1 MRWYKDLSIN
11 QKLIYPSLLLAGV
24 VIFASFTGILGLKA
38 LKQSADKLALEYL
51 PSQSLL
57 LQADK
62 ELYQAQVA
70 ERSLMFVNVGTDSY
84 NQLLQQ
90 HNTSIALVNQ
100 HLTHFANVTTSQR
113 AKEHLSALT
122 QTFNEWQKVTREIS
136 NQRTQNGRN
145 GRTTAIDLSFGQ
157 GETLFDKLHV
167 QISSLTDEL
176 NNHTSN
182 AVNQVE
188 TDALEGQKLQL
199 IALTISIIIC
209 AIYVIALPKLI
220 SRPLAVLLAKIH
232 NITDGDGDLRARINL
247 ESKDELGELAHAF
260 NHFLDNL
267 HSIISQFKD
276 STSKLT
282 NSAQGLAH
290 AGEAAKKTLKAQE
303 ETTRKVAD
311 SSDHIAASVQEVSSS
326 ANHAADAAKRAD
338 SYTATGQEKV
348 QNTITVIRQ
357 LAQDVSLAENQIN
370 KLELEGQHIGK
381 VLEVIQAIAE
391 QTNLLALNAAIEA
404 ARAGEQ
410 GRGFAVVADE
420 VRSLAA
426 KTHQST
432 EEIKLMIANVQNGT
446 QSAVT
451 AINIGNQ
458 KAIASVEAASNAGE
472 ALAHIAEMVREISEM
487 NNQIALATKA
497 QLTMENESHQNI
509 QHIAEQSAES
519 RHTTDEI
526 YAASIELSNMAN
538 ELTALV
544 SRFKL

>member
-24 VIFASFTGILGLKA
+24 VIFASFTGIVGLKA

-84 NQLLQQ
+84 NQLLKQ
-90 HNTSIALVNQ
+90 HNQSIELVNQ
-100 HLTHFANVTTSQR
+100 HLTHFAKVTTSQQ
-113 AKEHLSALT
+113 ALNQLTELT
-122 QTFNEWQKVTREIS
+122 QTFNEWQKITNEIS
-136 NQRTQNGRN
+136 NQRTNNGRN

-157 GETLFDKLHV
+157 GATLFDKLHV
-167 QISSLTDEL
+167 QISHLTDEL
-176 NNHTSN
+176 NSHTKG
-182 AVNQVE
+182 AVEQVE
-188 TDALEGQKLQL
+188 ADALEGQKLQL
-199 IALTISIIIC
+199 VALAISIIIC

-232 NITDGDGDLRARINL
+232 DITDGDGDLRARINL
-247 ESKDELGELAHAF
+247 TSKDELGDLARAF

-276 STSKLT
+276 STARLT
-282 NSAQGLAH
+282 LSAQGLAH
-290 AGEAAKKTLKAQE
+290 ASEMAKQTLRTQE

-311 SSDHIAASVQEVSSS
+311 ASDHIAASVQEVSSS
-326 ANHAADAAKRAD
+326 ANHAAEAAKQAD
-338 SYTATGQEKV
+338 NFTATGQEKV
-348 QNTITVIRQ
+348 QNTIAVIRQ
-357 LAQDVSLAENQIN
+357 LAQDVSQAENQIN

-420 VRSLAA
+420 VRSLAS

-446 QSAVT
+446 QSAVA

-472 ALAHIAEMVREISEM
+472 ALAHIAEMVSEISEM
-487 NNQIALATKA
+487 NNQIALAAKA
-497 QLTMENESHQNI
+497 QSTMENESHHNI
-509 QHIAEQSAES
+509 QHIAEQSEES

-526 YAASIELSNMAN
+526 HAASIQLSTMAN

>member
-24 VIFASFTGILGLKA
+24 VIFASFTGIVGLKA

-84 NQLLQQ
+84 NQLLKQ
-90 HNTSIALVNQ
+90 HNQSIELVNQ
-100 HLTHFANVTTSQR
+100 HLTHFAKVTTSQQ
-113 AKEHLSALT
+113 ALNQLTELT
-122 QTFNEWQKVTREIS
+122 QTFNEWQKITNEIS
-136 NQRTQNGRN
+136 NQRTNNGRN

-157 GETLFDKLHV
+157 GATLFDKLHV
-167 QISSLTDEL
+167 QISHLTDEL
-176 NNHTSN
+176 NSHTKG
-182 AVNQVE
+182 AVEQVE
-188 TDALEGQKLQL
+188 ADALEGQKLQL
-199 IALTISIIIC
+199 VALAISIIIC

-232 NITDGDGDLRARINL
+232 DITDGDGDLRARINL
-247 ESKDELGELAHAF
+247 TSKDELGDLARAF

-276 STSKLT
+276 STARLT
-282 NSAQGLAH
+282 LSAQGLAH
-290 AGEAAKKTLKAQE
+290 ASEMAKQTLRTQE

-311 SSDHIAASVQEVSSS
+311 ASDHIAASVQEVSSS
-326 ANHAADAAKRAD
+326 ANHAAEAAKQAD
-338 SYTATGQEKV
+338 NYTATGQEKV
-348 QNTITVIRQ
+348 QNTIAVIRQ
-357 LAQDVSLAENQIN
+357 LAQDVSQAENQIN

-420 VRSLAA
+420 VRSLAS

-446 QSAVT
+446 QSAVA

-472 ALAHIAEMVREISEM
+472 ALAHIAEMVSEISEM
-487 NNQIALATKA
+487 NNQIALAAKA
-497 QLTMENESHQNI
+497 QSIMENESHHNI
-509 QHIAEQSAES
+509 QHIAEQSEES

-526 YAASIELSNMAN
+526 HAASIQLSTMAN

>member
-24 VIFASFTGILGLKA
+24 VIFASFTGILGLKV
-38 LKQSADKLALEYL
+38 LKESADKLALEYL

-84 NQLLQQ
+84 NQLLKQ
-90 HNTSIALVNQ
+90 HSTSIALVNQ
-100 HLTHFANVTTSQR
+100 HLTNFANVTTSQG
-113 AKEHLSALT
+113 AKEHLSELT
-122 QTFNEWQKVTREIS
+122 QTFNEWQKITNEIS
-136 NQRTQNGRN
+136 NQRTNNGRN

-157 GETLFDKLHV
+157 GATLFDKLHL
-167 QISSLTDEL
+167 QISQLTEEL
-176 NNHTSN
+176 NNHTNN

-188 TDALEGQKLQL
+188 ADALEGQKLQL
-199 IALTISIIIC
+199 VALTISIIIC

-220 SRPLAVLLAKIH
+220 SRPLAALLEKIH
-232 NITDGDGDLRARINL
+232 NITDGDGDLRARVSL

-267 HSIISQFKD
+267 QNIISQFKD
-276 STSKLT
+276 STQKLT
-282 NSAQGLAH
+282 ISAQGLAR
-290 AGEAAKKTLKAQE
+290 ASEAAKQTLRTQE

-311 SSDHIAASVQEVSSS
+311 ASDHIAASVQEVSSS
-326 ANHAADAAKRAD
+326 ANHAAEAAKQAD
-338 SYTATGQEKV
+338 NYTATGQEKV
-348 QNTITVIRQ
+348 QNTIAVIRQ
-357 LAQDVSLAENQIN
+357 LAQDVSQAESQIN

-420 VRSLAA
+420 VRSLAS

-446 QSAVT
+446 QSAVA
-451 AINIGNQ
+451 AINIGSQ

-472 ALAHIAEMVREISEM
+472 ALAHIAEMVSEISEM
-487 NNQIALATKA
+487 NNQIALAATA
-497 QLTMENESHQNI
+497 QSAMENESHQNI
-509 QHIAEQSAES
+509 QHIAEQSEES
-519 RHTTDEI
+519 RHTTEEI
-526 YAASIELSNMAN
+526 HAASIQLSTMAN